1 VPLHYALFIIL
12 RLAPLF
18 IIHYSLFI
26 VHCSLFVV
34 RCSLFIVHYSLKKS
48 RIFAPK
54 SFTPFYPSP
63 KKRQR
68 MKKIFFLAA
77 LAASLLQGNACSDGK
92 SSGKD
97 EPNPYI
103 VACTGGSVPTDAII
117 KVRLT
122 QACERTD
129 AQAVIRSCF
138 KISPSVSGEAFWID
152 DHTVGFRPAKRL
164 KSGTEYSVRFAV
176 SKLFADAKDRYKTF
190 SFKFATIRPSFR
202 YSLEGLKFHEDSDTE
217 NYYLRGSVKPADFV
231 EDEQIEKL
239 LQAEVDG
246 GKAEVRWQ
254 HDGLGFHTFTLENL
268 QADKAPYH
276 VLLRWTGDP
285 IGYDFRATDTITVP
299 QKGIFQLLEVKVN
312 ADNNAIE
319 CLFSQQLDTR
329 QKFASFIQVGDIESL
344 RFMASSNKLEIH
356 LPHKP
361 SAPVKLTIR
370 QGLRAQTGARWPED
384 YQREVVFDELK
395 PLVRAMGKG
404 AIMPNSSG
412 LAFPFQAV
420 SLRAVDVLVYRTYE
434 NNILQFLQVNTVDG
448 RSELRRV
455 AKPVARKTIRLDE
468 NKSLDLRQW
477 NTFSIDLS
485 SIIAPEP
492 GAIYTVKIAFS
503 KRYSLY
509 AACPGAGAIAGTN
522 GDHWV
527 DNVANEA
534 LPDDYDDNYDL
545 NAYSYDYSHNPC
557 RDSYYNN
564 SRFII
569 QNILATDIGL
579 VAKRGNENRL
589 LVFVTNLVT
598 AEPVSGARVTAYSY
612 QQQPI
617 GEAVSDGNGV
627 AQVDFKGNPYV
638 IVAQQG
644 AQKSYL
650 RVDNG
655 QSLSLSTFDVSGT
668 GVNHGL
674 KGYIYGER
682 GVWRPGD
689 TIFLTFVLED
699 RLHTLP
705 ATHPVTFELYNANN
719 QPESKQ
725 VRTEGQNG
733 FYTFACPTDPEAPT
747 GSWNAYVKVGG
758 ASFSKTLRVA
768 TVKPNRLKIETKI
781 DHDPVAS
788 GQPVSGAIAARWLHG
803 AKTAGNEADISVH
816 LTPVKTTFKGYQDY
830 QFDDITK
837 AFYDNDDSRQQRGQ
851 LDENGVMR
859 FNIPVETRRQAA
871 GKLRA
876 GIAVRVFE
884 EGGEF
889 STDNFSVEVSPYDAY
904 VGLKTPKG
912 IGYYNR
918 LEANTKHLFNVV
930 ALDAAG
936 KPLSRA
942 LDVEIFRNEWSWWW
956 FSSDGNLA
964 DYSYRLYNNLLF
976 SDKIN
981 TDANGKASFT
991 WKMGYP
997 DWGLLLV
1004 RVTDPK
1010 SGHSTTAKVYIDWW
1024 GYGRGND
1031 NGNAGAAILSF
1042 QTDKDKYMVGE
1053 KAVVTIPSND
1063 GAKAIVS
1070 VENGTRVLSSF
1081 RVDCKSAETAVTI
1094 PTTAEMTPNAY
1105 IAVTLLQPHRNTQND
1120 LPMRLFGVIP
1130 LLVEDPLTRIQPVL
1144 KMPDIIRPEKPF
1156 TVNVSEAAGKEMTYT
1171 LAIVDEGLLDLTRF
1185 KTPDLWEHFFQR
1197 EALGVRTWDLYSLVM
1212 GAYGGRIEQLF
1223 AIGGDEALEQGKGGE
1238 KANRFKPVVMFAG
1251 PFTLKSGKT
1260 GEHRFTISN
1269 YVGSVRAMV
1278 VAGNSAAYGKTD
1290 KATPVRSPLMV
1301 QATLPRV
1308 VGPGEEV
1315 ALPATVFAMEPQVKN
1330 VNIELRP
1337 GDLFEPLDG
1346 ATRTLSFT
1354 ETGDKP
1360 VTFRLRVRNKLGVA
1374 RVKVVATSG
1383 SERAENEIEIAVRA
1397 ANPPVIATETR
1408 IVNGSQAATLSVALP
1423 GIEGT
1428 NVSQLEVSSIPPLNL
1443 GTRLQYL
1450 LQYPHGC
1457 LEQTT
1462 SGAFPQL
1469 FLPAVVDMT
1478 DGEKERAAGNVKA
1491 ALQRLT
1497 YFVQSNGSFSYWPG
1511 ETDYTCEWTNSYAGH
1526 FLLEAERKGYSLPG
1540 NMKENWLSYQQ
1551 KAARSWNASATN
1563 RRYYR
1568 SQQDLI
1574 QAYRLYVLAL
1584 AKKEELSA
1592 MNRLKERTDLST
1604 TAKWMLAGAYALV
1617 GQKEAAQKLLDGL
1630 PVEANTTYQGAS
1642 DTYGSADRDDAIVLD
1657 VLTLSGDRENAFRMA
1672 KHISDAMNTS
1682 RWMSTQTTAYCL
1694 LALSKYALNEK
1705 GDLSFSYKA
1714 GNGKQEKVKSSKSV
1728 WSIDLNE
1735 QRGTA
1740 ASVQLNNTGGNTL
1753 FVRLSVRGIPAAG
1766 SEKAAEHDLTLAVR
1780 YLKPD
1785 GTEIDVTRLAQGT
1798 DFAAE
1803 VRIANPGR
1811 RGHYANLALTQIF
1824 PSGWEITENR
1834 LEDAPAAGHVTYS
1847 DIRDDRVLSYFDLS
1861 ENKSLTVRVSLRAA
1875 YVGKYYLPAV
1885 SCEAMYD
1892 ASISANTVGKHV
1904 TVFEE

>member
-1 VPLHYALFIIL
+1 
-12 RLAPLF
+12 
-18 IIHYSLFI
+18 
-26 VHCSLFVV
+26 
-34 RCSLFIVHYSLKKS
+34 
-48 RIFAPK
+48 
-54 SFTPFYPSP
+54 
-63 KKRQR
+63 
-68 MKKIFFLAA
+68 MKKIFFLTAIAA
-77 LAASLLQGNACSDGK
+77 GLLHGSACSDGS
-92 SSGKD
+92 SSGKE

-103 VACTGGSVPTDAII
+103 SACTGGAVLTDAII

-122 QACERTD
+122 QACERDD
-129 AQAVIRSCF
+129 AQAAIRSCF

-152 DHTVGFRPAKRL
+152 DHTVGFRPAERL
-164 KSGTEYSVRFAV
+164 KSGTEYRVRFAV

-190 SFKFATIRPSFR
+190 TFKFATIRPSFR
-202 YSLEGLKFHEDSDTE
+202 YSLEGLKLNEDSNTE
-217 NYYLRGSVKPADFV
+217 NYYLRGSVKPADFA
-231 EDEQIEKL
+231 EDAQIEKL

-246 GKAEVRWQ
+246 KKTDVRWQ

-268 QADKAPYH
+268 EARAAPYH
-276 VLLRWTGDP
+276 VFLQWSGAP
-285 IGYDFRATDTITVP
+285 IGYDFRATDTVTVP
-299 QKGIFQLLEVKVN
+299 QKGVFQLLAVNVN
-312 ADNNAIE
+312 ADNNSIE
-319 CLFSQQLDTR
+319 CFFSQQLDTR
-329 QKFASFIQVGDIESL
+329 QKFASFVQVGDFEPL
-344 RFMASSNKLEIH
+344 RFTASSNKLEIH
-356 LPHKP
+356 LPRKP
-361 SAPVKLTIR
+361 SAPVKFTIR
-370 QGLRAQTGARWPED
+370 QGLRAKTGTKWPED
-384 YQREVVFDELK
+384 YRKEVVFEALK

-404 AIMPNSSG
+404 VIMPNSSG
-412 LAFPFQAV
+412 LALPFQAA

-434 NNILQFLQVNTVDG
+434 NNILQFLQVNTMDG

-455 AKPVARKTIRLDE
+455 ARPVARKTIRLDE

-477 NTFSIDLS
+477 NTFSIDMA

-503 KRYSLY
+503 QRYSIY
-509 AACPGAGAIAGTN
+509 ANCPGAETN
-522 GDHWV
+522 DDSWE
-527 DNVANEA
+527 NNTSSAA
-534 LPDDYDDNYDL
+534 LPDNYEDNYDL
-545 NAYSYDYSHNPC
+545 DDYYYYHDDYYYNDPC
-557 RDSYYNN
+557 KAAYYNN

-579 VAKRGNENRL
+579 VAKRGNESRL
-589 LVFVTNLVT
+589 LVFVTDLLT
-598 AEPVSGARVTAYSY
+598 AEPMSGVRVTAYSY

-638 IVAQQG
+638 IAAQQNT
-644 AQKSYL
+644 QKSYL

-668 GVNHGL
+668 SVAHGL

-725 VRTEGQNG
+725 VRTDGQNG
-733 FYTFACPTDPEAPT
+733 FYTFACPTAPEAPT
-747 GSWNAYVKVGG
+747 GRWNAYVKVGG
-758 ASFSKTLRVA
+758 ATFSKTLRVA
-768 TVKPNRLKIETKI
+768 TIKPNRLKVETKI
-781 DHDPVAS
+781 DHDPIKS
-788 GQPVSGAIAARWLHG
+788 GQPLSGNIAARWLHG
-803 AKTAGNEADISVH
+803 AKTVGNEADISVR
-816 LTPVKTTFKGYQDY
+816 LTPIKTTFDGYQDY
-830 QFDDITK
+830 LFDDKTK
-837 AFYDNDDSRQQRGQ
+837 AFYDNDSKQQRGR
-851 LDENGVMR
+851 LDENGVMH
-859 FNIPVETRRQAA
+859 FNIPVETRKQAA

-876 GIAVRVFE
+876 SIDVRVFE
-884 EGGEF
+884 ESGEF
-889 STDNFSVEVSPYDAY
+889 SSDNFSVEVSPYDAY
-904 VGLKTPKG
+904 VGLEMPKG
-912 IGYYNR
+912 VGYYNR
-918 LEANTKHLFNVV
+918 LEANTEHRFNVV
-930 ALDAAG
+930 ALNAAG
-936 KPLSRA
+936 KPLRRA
-942 LDVEIFRNEWSWWW
+942 LDVEIFRNEWHWWW

-964 DYSYRLYNNLLF
+964 DYSHRLYKNRLF
-976 SDKIN
+976 STKVN

-991 WKMGYP
+991 WEMKSP
-997 DWGLLLV
+997 SWGLLLV
-1004 RVTDPK
+1004 RVTDPE
-1010 SGHSTTAKVYIDWW
+1010 SGHSTTGKVYIDWW
-1024 GYGRGND
+1024 SYGRGED
-1031 NGNAGAAILSF
+1031 AGNAGAAILAF

-1053 KAVVTIPSND
+1053 NVVVTIPSND

-1081 RVDCKSAETAVTI
+1081 RVDCKGAETAVTI

-1105 IAVTLLQPHRNTQND
+1105 IFVTLLQPHRHTQND
-1120 LPMRLFGVIP
+1120 LPMRLYGVIP
-1130 LLVEDPLTRIQPVL
+1130 LPVEDPATRIQPVL
-1144 KMPDIIRPEKPF
+1144 KMPDVIRPEKSF
-1156 TVNVSEAAGKEMTYT
+1156 TLNVSEAAGKEMTYT

-1197 EALGVRTWDLYSLVM
+1197 EALGVRTWDLYNLVM
-1212 GAYGGRIEQLF
+1212 GAYGGKIEQLF
-1223 AIGGDEALEQGKGGE
+1223 AIGGDESLERKKGDE
-1238 KANRFKPVVMFAG
+1238 KANRFKPVVKFAG

-1278 VAGNSAAYGKTD
+1278 VAGNSVAYGKTD
-1290 KATPVRSPLMV
+1290 KTAPVRSPLMV

-1315 ALPATVFAMEPQVKN
+1315 TLPATVFAMEPHVKN
-1330 VNIELRP
+1330 VKIELRP

-1346 ATRTLSFT
+1346 AARTLTFS
-1354 ETGDKP
+1354 EIGDELA
-1360 VTFRLRVRNKLGVA
+1360 TFSLRVRNKLGVA

-1397 ANPPVIATETR
+1397 ANPPVIATESR
-1408 IVNGSQAATLSVALP
+1408 IVNSSQPATLSVALP

-1428 NVSQLEVSSIPPLNL
+1428 NVAQLEVSSIPPLSL

-1478 DGEKERAAGNVKA
+1478 DGEKEQAAYNVKA
-1491 ALQRLT
+1491 ALQRLI
-1497 YFVQSNGSFSYWPG
+1497 YFVKYNGGFSYWPG
-1511 ETDYTCEWTNSYAGH
+1511 EDYICEWATSYAGH

-1540 NMKENWLSYQQ
+1540 NVKESWLSYQQ
-1551 KAARSWNASATN
+1551 KAARSWSSPATS

-1592 MNRLKERTDLST
+1592 MNRLKERTDLSA
-1604 TAKWMLAGAYALV
+1604 TAKWMLAGAYALA
-1617 GQKEAAQKLLDGL
+1617 GQKEAAQKLVDGL
-1630 PVEANTTYQGAS
+1630 PVEANTTYAGLS
-1642 DTYGSADRDDAIVLD
+1642 DTYGSADRDDAIILD
-1657 VLTLSGDRENAFRMA
+1657 VLTLLGDKENAFRMA

-1694 LALSKYALNEK
+1694 LALSKFALNEK
-1705 GDLSFSYKA
+1705 GDLSFTYKV

-1728 WSIDLNE
+1728 WSINLNE
-1735 QRGTA
+1735 QRGA
-1740 ASVQLNNTGGNTL
+1740 SSSVQLNNTGGNTL
-1753 FVRLSVRGIPAAG
+1753 FARLSVRGVPAAG
-1766 SEKAAEHDLTLAVR
+1766 SEQAAEHDLKLAVR
-1780 YLKPD
+1780 YLNTS
-1785 GTEIDVTRLAQGT
+1785 GTEIDVTRLAKGA
-1798 DFAAE
+1798 DFVAE
-1803 VRIANPGR
+1803 VRVTNPGR
-1811 RGHYANLALTQIF
+1811 RGAYANLALTQIF

-1834 LEDAPAAGHVTYS
+1834 LEDASTSEDITYR
-1847 DIRDDRVLSYFDLS
+1847 DIRDDRVLSYFDLG
-1861 ENKSLTVRVSLRAA
+1861 EGKQLTVRVNLRTA
-1875 YVGKYYLPAV
+1875 YEGKFYLPAV